1 MLKKYINNGISPY
14 IWAVLSIL
22 PFYFILQS
30 SSTAEIAVG
39 ISLTILFFII
49 FRLAFISKGWP
60 VYLWSCLLMAISFTS
75 MYLFTYIY
83 FSFYI
88 AYQIGNIRDRV
99 AFITLYVVHL
109 VVTTAAIN
117 FSLILKESSF
127 LQQLPFIIIT
137 CISVILLPFNI
148 YNKKERGQLEEK
160 LEDANKKISE
170 LVKLEER
177 QRIARDLH
185 DTLGQKLSL
194 IGLKSD
200 LARKLVYKDPEK
212 AREELKDVQVTART
226 ALNEVRKMVSQMRG
240 IRLKEEMVRVKQIL
254 MAAEIDFKIE
264 QNAAL
269 SNVTLLTENILS
281 MCLKEAV
288 NNVVRHSGAKTC
300 YFKVEQTWD
309 GIIMTV
315 RDDGKG
321 AITEGDFTKG
331 NGLNGMKERLEFVNG
346 SLDIQSEHGTVLMIK
361 VPNDVKQKEKEDLI

>member
-1 MLKKYINNGISPY
+1 
-14 IWAVLSIL
+14 
-22 PFYFILQS
+22 
-30 SSTAEIAVG
+30 
-39 ISLTILFFII
+39 
-49 FRLAFISKGWP
+49 
-60 VYLWSCLLMAISFTS
+60 LMAISFTS

-137 CISVILLPFNI
+137 CISVILLPFNV

-200 LARKLVYKDPEK
+200 LARKLGTRILKRREK
-212 AREELKDVQVTART
+212 
-226 ALNEVRKMVSQMRG
+226 S
-240 IRLKEEMVRVKQIL
+240 
-254 MAAEIDFKIE
+254 
-264 QNAAL
+264 
-269 SNVTLLTENILS
+269 
-281 MCLKEAV
+281 
-288 NNVVRHSGAKTC
+288 
-300 YFKVEQTWD
+300 
-309 GIIMTV
+309 
-315 RDDGKG
+315 
-321 AITEGDFTKG
+321 
-331 NGLNGMKERLEFVNG
+331 
-346 SLDIQSEHGTVLMIK
+346 
-361 VPNDVKQKEKEDLI
+361 